1 MGRKSKQAGGNL
13 PLTQYERTKKFAASS
28 DYGTI
33 SQRLAGHAQYQLGD
47 CALTTQRLNNTS
59 SSTTTTTT
67 STSDDATNVAI
78 ALCSP
83 SGYLYA
89 ESAIVEYLLQETIR
103 LKQRQQTLQAALE
116 QDQHAILEA
125 RQEQTQKRLAD
136 FRTSQSVVVKKSRSN
151 QEAGSDAKSDLH
163 RVSYWLS
170 SAQPV
175 AKPTTTTP
183 AVTTNSSSASTSKT
197 VTTTSMAL
205 VTVLPATV
213 GTLDAGS
220 TALQLPHD
228 ETAVTDSATTTST
241 LPRERPVS
249 PMTGAPL
256 RRKDLWPVTLTW
268 TTMDKTPC
276 LVCAVSHK
284 TISSG
289 AAVVAYWTSKSV
301 SKQPG
306 RLVLQATFDELSLG
320 TTRTCP
326 LTDARISHVRVLQK
340 SGSSFAASG
349 QAVTASH
356 YRPTIT

>member
-13 PLTQYERTKKFAASS
+13 PLTHYERTQKFAASS
-28 DYGTI
+28 EYGTI

-47 CALTTQRLNNTS
+47 CALTTQRLVANDDGTATKTD
-59 SSTTTTTT
+59 TT
-67 STSDDATNVAI
+67 AENVNAI

-89 ESAIVEYLLQETIR
+89 ESAIVEHLLQETIR
-103 LKQRQQTLQAALE
+103 LRHAQQTRQAALKQE
-116 QDQHAILEA
+116 QHAVLEA
-125 RQEQTQKRLAD
+125 RQHQAQKRLAE
-136 FRTSQSVVVKKSRSN
+136 FRASQSVVAKKSRSN
-151 QEAGSDAKSDLH
+151 QQGSDAKSELH

-175 AKPTTTTP
+175 AQSTTP
-183 AVTTNSSSASTSKT
+183 TAAAAAASSAST
-197 VTTTSMAL
+197 TT
-205 VTVLPATV
+205 AT
-213 GTLDAGS
+213 S
-220 TALQLPHD
+220 TALVAALPAA
-228 ETAVTDSATTTST
+228 AVDGGTTTKTAPHEATDAISFT
-241 LPRERPVS
+241 TTGNDTIPRERPVS

-256 RRKDLWPVTLTW
+256 RRKDLWPVALTW
-268 TTMDKTPC
+268 TTETAKPL

-284 TISSG
+284 TIPSG
-289 AAVVAYWTSKSV
+289 AAVVAYWTSKSA

-306 RLVLQATFDELSLG
+306 RLVLQATFDELSCS

-326 LTDARISHVRVLQK
+326 RTDARIAHVRVLQK